1 MFESRRFALVSWNFT
16 GNEIMAKSAPTDCEQ
31 AALDNDILAM
41 AGAEILLKSLEDE
54 DVEVIFGYP
63 GGAVLPI
70 YDALFKNNKIRH
82 ILVRHEQ
89 AAVHALRATL
99 GQLARLALFW

>member
-1 MFESRRFALVSWNFT
+1 
-16 GNEIMAKSAPTDCEQ
+16 MAKSAPTDCEQ
-31 AALDNDILAM
+31 AALDHDTLAM

-70 YDALFKNNKIRH
+70 YDAFSKITKSVISSFATNKP
-82 ILVRHEQ
+82 
-89 AAVHALRATL
+89 VHAAELCSVNWQGWRCS
-99 GQLARLALFW
+99 GDI